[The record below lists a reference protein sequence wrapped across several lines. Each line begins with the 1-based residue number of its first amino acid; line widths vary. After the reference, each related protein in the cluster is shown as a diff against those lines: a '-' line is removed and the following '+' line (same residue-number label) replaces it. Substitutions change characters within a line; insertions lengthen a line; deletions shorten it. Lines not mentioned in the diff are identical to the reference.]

1 MNTEKNEDF
10 EDIKVTEAADGS
22 ATVDLPGDFGA
33 DDDDDQ
39 DDEKAEG
46 GQAEAS
52 DDGDQADQAD
62 DEPNQS
68 NDSLIEARRSK
79 RRAKRELA
87 KRSKEEKDQY
97 LLSLQRQNQA
107 LQERLAA
114 VEKKQST
121 ADIARMNKAIED
133 EQLKLE
139 YAKAKM
145 EEATSNSD
153 GATFAKAQELWY
165 ETRQKIDS
173 MKAVAKQATKS
184 VVKQEAAINPKL
196 QSYVNRW
203 TAENPWYDPM
213 LRDLD
218 SKIARA
224 VDESLGAEGWDPSNE
239 DYWEELDRRLS
250 TRLPHRYT
258 DDTYEKVPRS
268 TRRRSV
274 VTGSG
279 RENVPSA
286 GQGKGMILDP
296 EQVRAMKEAGFWDDP
311 KKRSRMI
318 QRYAEQ
324 ARQQRNRS

>member
-1 MNTEKNEDF
+1 MNTDKTDEI

-22 ATVDLPGDFGA
+22 VTAEISGDFGS
-33 DDDDDQ
+33 DEEGDE
-39 DDEKAEG
+39 DEKAEG

-52 DDGDQADQAD
+52 DDGDQAD
-62 DEPNQS
+62 DEPGQND
-68 NDSLIEARRSK
+68 DSLTEARRSK

-250 TRLPHRYT
+250 SRLPHRYT

-279 RENVPSA
+279 RENVTS
-286 GQGKGMILDP
+286 GGEGGRKLILQP

-311 KKRSRMI
+311 KTRSRMI